1 MKFFVEL
8 VSCCGCSL
16 KRSHRTEEEEEE
28 EILVPTA
35 SVASSDIN
43 TIITYKR
50 RRRRRRGSARSVG
63 SFPQWKPSLY
73 SISEDADHVLPPR
86 MVAADSG
93 TNLKRKTATIASRPV
108 NQLPHNRNRKS
119 RFSRIACL
127 AAMIPAPFLI

>member
-8 VSCCGCSL
+8 VSCCGCSS
-16 KRSHRTEEEEEE
+16 KRAHRTEEEE

-35 SVASSDIN
+35 SVASSDN
-43 TIITYKR
+43 NNIIMYKR
-50 RRRRRRGSARSVG
+50 RRRRRRGSARSAG
-63 SFPQWKPSLY
+63 SFSEWKPSLY

-86 MVAADSG
+86 MVVANSG
-93 TNLKRKTATIASRPV
+93 RNLKKKAAAAASRPV
-108 NQLPHNRNRKS
+108 NQLPHHRNRKS

>member
-8 VSCCGCSL
+8 VSCCGCSS
-16 KRSHRTEEEEEE
+16 KRAHRTEEEE

-43 TIITYKR
+43 NIIMYKR
-50 RRRRRRGSARSVG
+50 RRRRIRGSARSAG
-63 SFPQWKPSLY
+63 SFPEWKPSLY

-86 MVAADSG
+86 MVVANSG
-93 TNLKRKTATIASRPV
+93 RNLKKKAAVDASRSV
-108 NQLPHNRNRKS
+108 NQLPHYRNGKS